1 MAVISET
8 EMNLLNMMRLG
19 ESSIAKAGNESLASE
34 GMIYLKNF
42 DTQMPSILFL
52 RIYSQPHI
60 IPFF

>member
-34 GMIYLKNF
+34 GLIDLKNAF
-42 DTQMPSILFL
+42 E
-52 RIYSQPHI
+52 
-60 IPFF
+60 